1 MGTESTH
8 SSLVYARSGSGED
21 EPRVSC
27 VSDSAEIT
35 HVESELARINPELEV
50 RWESVPWQ
58 HTEPGVGR
66 VGSDVVHV
74 VSVGSP
80 RNSIGLRAFDSRHDA
95 ESFAVDYAEETV
107 VETCRSNDIDRQAS
121 E

>member
-8 SSLVYARSGSGED
+8 LLLVYARSGSGED

-27 VSDSAEIT
+27 VSDLAEIT

-80 RNSIGLRAFDSRHDA
+80 RNLIGLRAFDSRHDA
-95 ESFAVDYAEETV
+95 ESFAVD
-107 VETCRSNDIDRQAS
+107 
-121 E
+121 